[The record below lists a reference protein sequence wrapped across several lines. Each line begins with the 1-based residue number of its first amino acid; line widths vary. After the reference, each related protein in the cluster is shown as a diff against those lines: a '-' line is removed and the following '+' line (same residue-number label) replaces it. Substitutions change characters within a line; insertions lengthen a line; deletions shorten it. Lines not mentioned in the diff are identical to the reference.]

1 METDE
6 TEMCSTSHE
15 DLMALKYKKNI
26 INSATEQ
33 FNTKPSK
40 GVAYM
45 QEMKLWSTP
54 LDPKQVATFVR
65 ENPHLDK
72 NQIGEYVSN
81 RKNLEILE
89 AFVTSFDF
97 AGLRIDEALR
107 AFLESF
113 RLPGEAPIIS
123 LIMEKFAAHYYTTSG
138 NPHMADNDACYTLA
152 YAIIMLNVDQHNKNH
167 TRYGHHNAHILVGS
181 GLFLFN

>member
-97 AGLRIDEALR
+97 GGLRLDEALR
-107 AFLESF
+107 
-113 RLPGEAPIIS
+113 
-123 LIMEKFAAHYYTTSG
+123 
-138 NPHMADNDACYTLA
+138 
-152 YAIIMLNVDQHNKNH
+152 
-167 TRYGHHNAHILVGS
+167 
-181 GLFLFN
+181 

>member
-1 METDE
+1 M
-6 TEMCSTSHE
+6 
-15 DLMALKYKKNI
+15 
-26 INSATEQ
+26 
-33 FNTKPSK
+33 
-40 GVAYM
+40 
-45 QEMKLWSTP
+45 
-54 LDPKQVATFVR
+54 ATFVR

-72 NQIGEYVSN
+72 KQIGEYVSN

-167 TRYGHHNAHILVGS
+167 TRYGQRTLFGWFCCFLDLFFRLIFLNQANLQVDRILI
-181 GLFLFN
+181 FFNHSLNF